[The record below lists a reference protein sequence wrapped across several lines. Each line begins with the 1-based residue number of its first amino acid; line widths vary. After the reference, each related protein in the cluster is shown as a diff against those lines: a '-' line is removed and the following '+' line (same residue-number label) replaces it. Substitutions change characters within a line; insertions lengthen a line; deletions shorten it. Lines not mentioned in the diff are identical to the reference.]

1 MEGAD
6 GPGRSPPDR
15 GSEEK
20 SDGSKESGSETS
32 LQGHTEQPPPEKDSL
47 SSDSTKGHLS
57 ILEGVRRE
65 TSFPSLHRLGRET
78 ETSDSVNPTTP
89 MKALGASVSMQTEAS
104 WLYKQLYKKSTL
116 SEELSSLDILCDL
129 EFKVDFVRLFKKSLC
144 TLPSVGPPTLLA
156 YRPESSRENIQ
167 IKLGEDC
174 VPRCEYCGNL
184 LKLFPS
190 FEDVCPPTQDYK
202 SKFCCERNQELYE
215 FILNERKNLEAAWSS
230 PIAIGPHESRGNESE
245 RLLAKERAYQR
256 QQERQ
261 MAKQLAFLAT
271 EQTTL
276 PDYSSELDTISY
288 LLSREPP
295 SPSSRTLMPGEKAA
309 KPKEERIYYSITCCD
324 FTVVSGKL
332 VKNEFLEKYYK
343 HGGKFLTILPDRTA
357 QLFYPSGNL
366 AIIVVR
372 ETKQF
377 VCIVQED
384 KPNNAGIQAVFQSNG
399 RSTCYHP
406 NGTVWIN
413 INIQGGQYLDQAGSR
428 VRTWTWPNTVT
439 SSGPHAPLRPVFIS
453 LNRHVGVRILG
464 QDKIAVSFLA
474 MGQQAKFNVG
484 TKVQVSAV
492 DQLPPPSQLSEDHL
506 LLLAFRIRIWRLF
519 NKLHGCLTFPSNEQ
533 WDKIKP
539 PAYLTTQAL
548 KIIHLCMTSDV
559 SEEVRSLGWMAAQPA
574 ARKKRGNS
582 PVQRRTKAPSLSKA
596 TRSYSSATFRY
607 ILGTQKAV
615 SIRQHAGAAASWQ
628 YFILNHL
635 MQWEGGTF
643 LASSGFPSCGGAD
656 SLAALGT
663 A

>member
-324 FTVVSGKL
+324 FTVVSGKD
-332 VKNEFLEKYYK
+332 KHKYSGRAVSGPSRQQGENMDLAK
-343 HGGKFLTILPDRTA
+343 HR
-357 QLFYPSGNL
+357 N
-366 AIIVVR
+366 VVR
-372 ETKQF
+372 SPRPTASSLHIPE
-377 VCIVQED
+377 
-384 KPNNAGIQAVFQSNG
+384 PA
-399 RSTCYHP
+399 R
-406 NGTVWIN
+406 
-413 INIQGGQYLDQAGSR
+413 GGQDPGPGQDSR
-428 VRTWTWPNTVT
+428 VLP
-439 SSGPHAPLRPVFIS
+439 
-453 LNRHVGVRILG
+453 RHGAASKIQRGNKSTG
-464 QDKIAVSFLA
+464 QCS
-474 MGQQAKFNVG
+474 
-484 TKVQVSAV
+484 
-492 DQLPPPSQLSEDHL
+492 
-506 LLLAFRIRIWRLF
+506 R
-519 NKLHGCLTFPSNEQ
+519 
-533 WDKIKP
+533 
-539 PAYLTTQAL
+539 
-548 KIIHLCMTSDV
+548 
-559 SEEVRSLGWMAAQPA
+559 PA
-574 ARKKRGNS
+574 AS
-582 PVQRRTKAPSLSKA
+582 TLPAERRP
-596 TRSYSSATFRY
+596 
-607 ILGTQKAV
+607 
-615 SIRQHAGAAASWQ
+615 
-628 YFILNHL
+628 
-635 MQWEGGTF
+635 
-643 LASSGFPSCGGAD
+643 
-656 SLAALGT
+656 SLAACLQNKDLAT
-663 A
+663 L